1 MQPTP
6 NTAKRIGIWVRV
18 STEDQVRGESP
29 EHHEKRARAYAEAR
43 GWDVAEVFRL
53 NAVSGKAVSSHPETQ
68 RMLKAV
74 RDGVISGLV
83 FSKLARLARNTRELL
98 EFADLFRTAGADLAS
113 LQEAIDTSSP
123 AGRLFFTMIA
133 AMAQWEREEI
143 ADRVAASVPIRA
155 KLGKPLGGRGPFGYQ
170 WKDGKLV
177 VDPAE
182 APIRALVHELFAE
195 HRRMKTVAGILNARG
210 YRTGTGKLFSNTTI
224 NRLLHDA
231 TAKGVYCGNYS
242 RWDPSTKTR
251 SEKPE
256 SDRVYTPVEPIVSE
270 ELWDQCVQI
279 VASQRVGRKRPTKIT
294 QHLFTGFLHCT
305 CGARMYVWARYPK
318 YLCRT
323 CGNRI
328 PAADIEAVYREQLHG
343 LLLSEEQ
350 LRLHLEAGHERL
362 REKEALVKLAE
373 AELARLRAEDDRLYQ
388 LYQSGQFTAEDYG
401 RRYHPLADR
410 RRQLEDEIPTLTAE
424 CDVLRIT
431 LASDLEAFSEARDLY
446 GHWNELETSEK
457 RTLVEAIT
465 DKIVV
470 GKEEIEIQLI
480 SLPMAEKA
488 LDRERNSR
496 AAPIPP
502 CPIPFCDGKAYIRAR
517 REANG
522 CRVSASRGRLD

>member
-1 MQPTP
+1 MEHSVLHSGTQEETVQS
-6 NTAKRIGIWVRV
+6 TSETIKRVGVWVRV

-43 GWDVAEVFRL
+43 GWDVVEVFRL
-53 NAVSGKAVSSHPETQ
+53 DAVSGKAVFGHPETQ

-74 RDGVISGLV
+74 GDGTISGLV

-98 EFADLFRTAGADLAS
+98 EFADLFRNAGADLIS

-155 KLGKPLGGRGPFGYQ
+155 KMGKPLGGRGPFGYQ
-170 WKDGKLV
+170 WKEGKLII
-177 VDPAE
+177 DPEE
-182 APIRALVHELFAE
+182 APVRRLVHELFLE
-195 HRRMKTVAGILNARG
+195 HQRMKTVATILNERG

-231 TAKGVYCGNYS
+231 TAKGLYCGNYS
-242 RWDPSTKTR
+242 QWDPSTKTR
-251 SEKPE
+251 SIKPA
-256 SDRVYTPVEPIVSE
+256 SDWVQTPVEPIISE
-270 ELWDQCVQI
+270 ELWDQCVKI
-279 VASQRVGRKRPTKIT
+279 VANQRVGRKRPSKVT

-343 LLLSEEQ
+343 LLLSEDQ
-350 LRLHLEAGHERL
+350 LRQHLEAGHEQL
-362 REKEALVKLAE
+362 REKERLVTLAST
-373 AELARLRAEDDRLYQ
+373 ELARLQAEDDRLYQ
-388 LYQSGQFTAEDYG
+388 LYQSGQFTAEEYG
-401 RRYHPLADR
+401 RRFRPLADR
-410 RRQLEDEIPTLTAE
+410 RAQLEEEIPTLTAQ
-424 CDVLRIT
+424 CDILRIT
-431 LASDLEAFSEARDLY
+431 LASELEAFSEARDLY
-446 GHWNELETSEK
+446 GHWEELATSEK

-480 SLPMAEKA
+480 SLPMAEKPLESA
-488 LDRERNSR
+488 RNSR
-496 AAPIPP
+496 
-502 CPIPFCDGKAYIRAR
+502 DG
-517 REANG
+517 
-522 CRVSASRGRLD
+522 